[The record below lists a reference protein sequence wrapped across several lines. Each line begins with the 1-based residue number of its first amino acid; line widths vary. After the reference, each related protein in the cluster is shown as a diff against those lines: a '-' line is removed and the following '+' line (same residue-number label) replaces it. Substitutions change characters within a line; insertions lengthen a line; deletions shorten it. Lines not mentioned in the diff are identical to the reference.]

1 MIDEDGLD
9 EFISHDAE
17 EKRQLLMNVGDVAGE
32 DTSVIERNNDGN
44 SNNEDDNGE
53 AELLSDF
60 ALYGS

>member
-44 SNNEDDNGE
+44 SNNEDDNG
-53 AELLSDF
+53 DT
-60 ALYGS
+60 ALAQHSYTAAL